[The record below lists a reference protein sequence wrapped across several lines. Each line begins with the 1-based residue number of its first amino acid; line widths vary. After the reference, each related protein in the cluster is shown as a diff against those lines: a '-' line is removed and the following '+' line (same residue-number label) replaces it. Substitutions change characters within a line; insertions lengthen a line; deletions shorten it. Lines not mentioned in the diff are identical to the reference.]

1 MALAIVSSLTG
12 GQRLEDGIPAAFRGK
27 AIELA
32 GWGEAKIAFQRSIT
46 TVKGVGINASLAQHG
61 LIGPT
66 GVGIRTGKHHRDL
79 PVLRAIEHLIEQ
91 GKLMPV
97 VEGDIAV

>member
-1 MALAIVSSLTG
+1 MTTSAL
-12 GQRLEDGIPAAFRGK
+12 
-27 AIELA
+27 
-32 GWGEAKIAFQRSIT
+32 
-46 TVKGVGINASLAQHG
+46 QHG

-66 GVGIRTGKHHRDL
+66 GVGIRTGKHYRDL